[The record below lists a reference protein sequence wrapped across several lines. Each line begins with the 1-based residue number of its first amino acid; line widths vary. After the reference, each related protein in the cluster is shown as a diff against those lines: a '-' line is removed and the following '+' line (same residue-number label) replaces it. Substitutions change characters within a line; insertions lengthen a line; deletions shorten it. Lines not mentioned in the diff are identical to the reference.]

1 MEADEEAT
9 RARTAQ
15 VELSLA
21 EDGDISVLGEAPKPS
36 RPSTSLSRDPMRY
49 AVRRP
54 EARAVESVRSAQL
67 HLLKVMCDA
76 VIEVDADMQIIEP
89 GKLGLMLYQS
99 SHRNLAGTR
108 FVDLLNPKEVDL
120 GA

>member
-1 MEADEEAT
+1 M
-9 RARTAQ
+9 
-15 VELSLA
+15 
-21 EDGDISVLGEAPKPS
+21 
-36 RPSTSLSRDPMRY
+36 
-49 AVRRP
+49 
-54 EARAVESVRSAQL
+54 RSAQL

-76 VIEVDADMQIIEP
+76 VMEVDADMQIIEP